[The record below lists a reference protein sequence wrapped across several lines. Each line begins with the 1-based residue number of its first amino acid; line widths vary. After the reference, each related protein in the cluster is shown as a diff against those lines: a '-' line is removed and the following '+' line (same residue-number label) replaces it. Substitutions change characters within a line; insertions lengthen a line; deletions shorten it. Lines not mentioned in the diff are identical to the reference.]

1 MDFSF
6 VYHFIQVLSL
16 PLTFILIIVYKDH
29 KNHPT
34 IACYS
39 GTLFLQSL
47 VSGLVGFI
55 RVIQS
60 SQTEQNVICS
70 FQGALMTY
78 VLLALDIWPV
88 CIALNVWIQFNPV
101 SLQERERCSNR
112 KILFIYMIISWGIPI
127 ILSLAVLINSS
138 MNGGMIPWPNYCMPA
153 PTTFFAAIFFICV
166 VAIITTLAL
175 SVRDVLLTIK
185 YDTGQLSDNLVV
197 VDNSLNKRIAIF
209 GIAITAPFFIISI
222 ASIISFLIENRL
234 NFVWVIS
241 ADFAM
246 STMPWI
252 TFVFFGT
259 TSEATRKYLPRCCFP
274 QENRNNIPVKPST
287 INQSLRKSINVP
299 SLPSREPSPDDLTII
314 TREIKNFPQT
324 PQLNFGMPSGS
335 TVSTFS
341 QRAGP
346 NSTDPF
352 SHRKNPSLTI
362 KIDPIEPA
370 NGSKIINFRTSRI
383 RKGKERM
390 TTLRKSFLRKTNTD
404 DSIDN
409 YNYLS
414 GSVNKYSSKN
424 KKIDVSRGKSSAFYE
439 TATPNRRSPRNTI
452 IKENKIEKCEFLD
465 ETKNYLLKQFS
476 FEKRQKSESII
487 EIPSE
492 FGIKTHSQNSSLS
505 IQTDNHIISQ
515 PSISQMITMDN
526 SQNIVPL
533 SQSENMISG
542 REAELKNKQIEI
554 TVGGSLTPQ
563 IGLSV
568 PPHKTS
574 KESLKEKA
582 INNLHNLHNL
592 NNLNNSPNI
601 YLTVNNESSSS
612 TNATFGSKL
621 TSKSIEL
628 TGTNNSFLDQDYAE
642 SSNNNHLDHS
652 PSLGLPSTPSFGTMA
667 MHSTTSRTNTQSSS
681 SSSKSSKTTVTN
693 NRSSTGT
700 TRSSNGF
707 TLTPRGSRAFNN
719 AMRLVIGNDNGSSSP
734 ALDDENEQRMRE
746 LRQIVEEFDD
756 QTSFKSPNSSQ

>member
-1 MDFSF
+1 M
-6 VYHFIQVLSL
+6 L
-16 PLTFILIIVYKDH
+16 
-29 KNHPT
+29 
-34 IACYS
+34 
-39 GTLFLQSL
+39 
-47 VSGLVGFI
+47 
-55 RVIQS
+55 
-60 SQTEQNVICS
+60 
-70 FQGALMTY
+70 
-78 VLLALDIWPV
+78 
-88 CIALNVWIQFNPV
+88 
-101 SLQERERCSNR
+101 
-112 KILFIYMIISWGIPI
+112 
-127 ILSLAVLINSS
+127 
-138 MNGGMIPWPNYCMPA
+138 
-153 PTTFFAAIFFICV
+153 
-166 VAIITTLAL
+166 AIITTLAL

-299 SLPSREPSPDDLTII
+299 SLPSREPSPDDLT
-314 TREIKNFPQT
+314 REIKIFPQT

-554 TVGGSLTPQ
+554 TVG
-563 IGLSV
+563 
-568 PPHKTS
+568 
-574 KESLKEKA
+574 
-582 INNLHNLHNL
+582 
-592 NNLNNSPNI
+592 
-601 YLTVNNESSSS
+601 VNNESSSS
-612 TNATFGSKL
+612 TNATFGSAL

>member
-16 PLTFILIIVYKDH
+16 PLTFILIIVYKGH

-55 RVIQS
+55 RATQS
-60 SQTEQNVICS
+60 SQSEQNVICS

-78 VLLALDIWPV
+78 VLLALNIWPT
-88 CIALNVWIQFNPV
+88 CIASNVWIQFNSD
-101 SLQERERCSNR
+101 SLQERERYSNR
-112 KILFIYMIISWGIPI
+112 RLLFLYMIISWGIPL
-127 ILSLAVLINSS
+127 ILSLVVLINSS

-153 PTTFFAAIFFICV
+153 PTIFLAAIFFINV
-166 VAIITTLAL
+166 AAIITTLAL

-241 ADFAM
+241 ADFGM

-259 TSEATRKYLPRCCFP
+259 TSEAARKYLPKCCFP
-274 QENRNNIPVKPST
+274 KENRNNIQVKPST
-287 INQSLRKSINVP
+287 INRSLRKSINVP
-299 SLPSREPSPDDLTII
+299 SLPSRESSPDDLTVI
-314 TREIKNFPQT
+314 TREIKIFPQT
-324 PQLNFGMPSGS
+324 PELNFGMPGGS

-352 SHRKNPSLTI
+352 CHRKNPSLTI

-370 NGSKIINFRTSRI
+370 NGSKTVNFRTSRI

-390 TTLRKSFLRKTNTD
+390 TTFRKSFLRKTNTD

-439 TATPNRRSPRNTI
+439 TTPNRRSPRNTI
-452 IKENKIEKCEFLD
+452 IEENKIETCEFSD
-465 ETKNYLLKQFS
+465 ETKNYFLKQFS

-492 FGIKTHSQNSSLS
+492 FQNSSFLL
-505 IQTDNHIISQ
+505 QTDNNIILQS
-515 PSISQMITMDN
+515 SISQMTTMNN

-533 SQSENMISG
+533 PQSENMISG
-542 REAELKNKQIEI
+542 RKQKQIM
-554 TVGGSLTPQ
+554 TGGSLSSLAPQ

-582 INNLHNLHNL
+582 IHNLHNLHN
-592 NNLNNSPNI
+592 SPYI
-601 YLTVNNESSSS
+601 YLTVNNESSSK
-612 TNATFGSKL
+612 ATFGSTV
-621 TSKSIEL
+621 TSKSIE
-628 TGTNNSFLDQDYAE
+628 TDNSLLDQDYAE
-642 SSNNNHLDHS
+642 SSKNNHLDSS

-667 MHSTTSRTNTQSSS
+667 MRSTTSRTNTQSSS

-719 AMRLVIGNDNGSSSP
+719 ATRFVIDNDNGSSSP
-734 ALDDENEQRMRE
+734 ALDDENEERMRE

-756 QTSFKSPNSSQ
+756 QSSFKSPNSSQ